1 MPSSFFGLHVAYS
14 GLNAAQASINT
25 TANNIS
31 NVQTK
36 GYSKQTVNLSAAAAL
51 RSYQRFGST
60 GTGVAVDSVT
70 QLRDEYYDVK
80 YWNNQAGKGLY
91 EKKLYYMEQIQNYYT
106 DGSLSATSNAG
117 FSTIFS
123 KMFNALDNL
132 KSKAGDSSARNEFIS
147 DAQELCT
154 YFNSTAQRMQDLQSS
169 VNDEIKT
176 TVDNINAI
184 AQKISLLNK
193 QINIIEMEKGHA
205 FDLFGQLYE
214 QMFLLKSKASANGQ
228 FFTPDSLCRL
238 MADITDHV
246 NEENDTKNG
255 FIWVNDPA
263 CGSART
269 LLAHFMAK
277 TSIDHALAGRYF
289 YEAADIDLTTC
300 KMAAC
305 NMMIHGMQGRVV
317 CQDQLALPTPT
328 AIFYINEVRYPF
340 PSDMYSIRVVY
351 PKKEEEQAR

>member
-1 MPSSFFGLHVAYS
+1 M
-14 GLNAAQASINT
+14 
-25 TANNIS
+25 
-31 NVQTK
+31 TK
-36 GYSKQTVNLSAAAAL
+36 DIKQ
-51 RSYQRFGST
+51 F
-60 GTGVAVDSVT
+60 
-70 QLRDEYYDVK
+70 VK
-80 YWNNQAGKGLY
+80 YLTEVSDNHGIKQEERLDAFCDFIINL
-91 EKKLYYMEQIQNYYT
+91 
-106 DGSLSATSNAG
+106 
-117 FSTIFS
+117 FSTNSYKPEGFKPDVATPENEDYI
-123 KMFNALDNL
+123 ALVSL
-132 KSKAGDSSARNEFIS
+132 WCEMVS
-147 DAQELCT
+147 D
-154 YFNSTAQRMQDLQSS
+154 
-169 VNDEIKT
+169 
-176 TVDNINAI
+176 
-184 AQKISLLNK
+184 
-193 QINIIEMEKGHA
+193 EMENGNA

-277 TSIDHALAGRYF
+277 TSKDHSLAGKYF
-289 YEAADIDLTTC
+289 YEAADIDLPTC

-317 CQDQLALPTPT
+317 CQDQLSLPTPT

-351 PKKEEEQAR
+351 PKKEEKAK

>member
-1 MPSSFFGLHVAYS
+1 MGGTSYHPTQ
-14 GLNAAQASINT
+14 N
-25 TANNIS
+25 
-31 NVQTK
+31 
-36 GYSKQTVNLSAAAAL
+36 NLSNQILWVL
-51 RSYQRFGST
+51 RNLLRNLLKQKPKQKSSKVQSK
-60 GTGVAVDSVT
+60 T
-70 QLRDEYYDVK
+70 QANIQAKLFNMKTNIKEFVK
-80 YWNNQAGKGLY
+80 YLNEVSDNHSVKQEDRLDAFCDFIIGL
-91 EKKLYYMEQIQNYYT
+91 
-106 DGSLSATSNAG
+106 
-117 FSTIFS
+117 FSTDSYKPEGFKPDVATPENNDYI
-123 KMFNALDNL
+123 AL
-132 KSKAGDSSARNEFIS
+132 
-147 DAQELCT
+147 
-154 YFNSTAQRMQDLQSS
+154 
-169 VNDEIKT
+169 V
-176 TVDNINAI
+176 
-184 AQKISLLNK
+184 SLWCEMVAE
-193 QINIIEMEKGHA
+193 EMEMGNA

-289 YEAADIDLTTC
+289 YEAADIDLPTC

-317 CQDQLALPTPT
+317 CQDQLSLPTPT

-340 PSDMYSIRVVY
+340 PSGMYSIRAVY
-351 PKKEEEQAR
+351 PKKEEKAK